1 MKPSSS
7 LLWTLSSQSIV
18 TAKIIKTIHER
29 LPSADVEVRPGATRV
44 ESTYSF
50 PEKTAALTIFLPI

>member
-7 LLWTLSSQSIV
+7 LLWTLSNQSIV

-50 PEKTAALTIFLPI
+50 RLPL